1 MFIDLLNLRNFRNYR
16 ECTIDFS
23 SGSNFIVGKNGAGKT
38 NILESISVLSTLR
51 SFRSASDRDF
61 IMHGEGAYYCRAEI
75 CDYEQRIFE
84 VACFINEGKLL
95 RRMKIDGSEVKRA
108 PEYFGHLLSVTVSP
122 DDLSIVSGGPEHR
135 RRFFDSL
142 ISKIDRDYLSTLVR
156 FRKVLSERN
165 GLLKSIRDGRTAN
178 SHEIRVWNTM
188 IADLSSV
195 IIEKRLN
202 VLSLF
207 EVDFCES
214 YRRISDAEEPPAIR
228 YKNTASSLNRDE
240 IIANLERRIDKDIAA
255 ASTTI
260 GPHRDEYEIIDKNS
274 VRFQDCSS
282 QGQKR
287 TASICIKMAEKR
299 LVERISKKKLL
310 YS

>member
-1 MFIDLLNLRNFRNYR
+1 MFIDSLNLRNFRNYR

-38 NILESISVLSTLR
+38 NILESIAVLSTLR
-51 SFRSASDRDF
+51 SFRSAVDRDL

-75 CDYEQRIFE
+75 CEYEQRIFE

-95 RRMKIDGSEVKRA
+95 KRMKIDGSEVKRA

-122 DDLSIVSGGPEHR
+122 EDLSIVTGGPEYR

-165 GLLKSIRDGRTAN
+165 GLLKSIREGRTAN

-188 IADLSSV
+188 IADFSSK
-195 IIEKRLN
+195 IIKKRLD

-207 EVDFCES
+207 EVDFYES
-214 YRRISDAEEPPAIR
+214 YRRISDAEEPPEIR

-255 ASTTI
+255 ATTTI
-260 GPHRDEYEIIDKNS
+260 GPHRDEYEIIDKNN

-299 LVERISKKKLL
+299 LVERISKKKRL